1 MVITAQKLMSVV
13 INISKT
19 YYKPNQTYTKLF
31 AAGASE
37 KENLAYLV
45 GGCVISFVA
54 QWPAQSRQAFINQQP
69 VDELMGAI
77 LLSNLF
83 LLPLIF
89 YLVSAILFIFAKTF
103 KSNILGVELRL
114 IIFWSYLIASGSV
127 LSYPIS
133 PDGRRRIANFFSS
146 GYTFH
151 TDHSALYGW

>member
-1 MVITAQKLMSVV
+1 MSVV
-13 INISKT
+13 TNISKT
-19 YYKPNQTYTKLF
+19 YYKPIQTYSKMF

-69 VDELMGAI
+69 VNELMGAI

-89 YLVSAILFIFAKTF
+89 YLVSAVIFIFVK
-103 KSNILGVELRL
+103 I
-114 IIFWSYLIASGSV
+114 
-127 LSYPIS
+127 
-133 PDGRRRIANFFSS
+133 
-146 GYTFH
+146 
-151 TDHSALYGW
+151 

>member
-1 MVITAQKLMSVV
+1 MSVV

-89 YLVSAILFIFAKTF
+89 YLVSAIIFIILKIF
-103 KSNILGVELRL
+103 KIL
-114 IIFWSYLIASGSV
+114 
-127 LSYPIS
+127 
-133 PDGRRRIANFFSS
+133 
-146 GYTFH
+146 
-151 TDHSALYGW
+151 

>member
-1 MVITAQKLMSVV
+1 MSVV
-13 INISKT
+13 TNISKT
-19 YYKPNQTYTKLF
+19 YYKPIQTYSKMF

-69 VDELMGAI
+69 VNELMGAI

-89 YLVSAILFIFAKTF
+89 YLVSAVIFIFAKSF
-103 KSNILGVELRL
+103 RSAISGMGLRL
-114 IIFWSYLIASGSV
+114 IIFWAYLATTPVLLLVGLVEGFFGKSYQYFAVAGLWFLVFLAFIYSGFK
-127 LSYPIS
+127 
-133 PDGRRRIANFFSS
+133 GR
-146 GYTFH
+146 TE
-151 TDHSALYGW
+151 

>member
-1 MVITAQKLMSVV
+1 MSVV

-89 YLVSAILFIFAKTF
+89 YLVSSIIFIISKIF

-114 IIFWSYLIASGSV
+114 IIFWSYLAATPILLLVGLVEGFFGKNYQYYTVAGLWLSVFLAFVYSGFRVWSK
-127 LSYPIS
+127 
-133 PDGRRRIANFFSS
+133 
-146 GYTFH
+146 
-151 TDHSALYGW
+151 

>member
-1 MVITAQKLMSVV
+1 MSVV

-19 YYKPNQTYTKLF
+19 YYKPTQTYSKLF

-89 YLVSAILFIFAKTF
+89 YLVSAIILIFAKIF
-103 KSNILGVELRL
+103 KSNILGADLRL
-114 IIFWSYLIASGSV
+114 IIFWSYLASTPILLLVGLIQGFFGKNYQYYTV
-127 LSYPIS
+127 AGLWLFVFLSFIY
-133 PDGRRRIANFFSS
+133 S
-146 GYTFH
+146 GFRER
-151 TDHSALYGW
+151 SK

>member
-1 MVITAQKLMSVV
+1 MSVV

-19 YYKPNQTYTKLF
+19 YYKPIQTYTKLF

-54 QWPAQSRQAFINQQP
+54 QWPAQSRQAFINEQP

-83 LLPLIF
+83 LLPLNQNEQVKPILLDAGRQF
-89 YLVSAILFIFAKTF
+89 FKASCNEVSQGIQDWEK
-103 KSNILGVELRL
+103 NR
-114 IIFWSYLIASGSV
+114 
-127 LSYPIS
+127 
-133 PDGRRRIANFFSS
+133 
-146 GYTFH
+146 
-151 TDHSALYGW
+151 

>member
-1 MVITAQKLMSVV
+1 MLGYHGAK
-13 INISKT
+13 INVSRYQYLKNI
-19 YYKPNQTYTKLF
+19 YKPIQTYSKLF

-89 YLVSAILFIFAKTF
+89 YLVSCNYFHYLQKFSKVIF
-103 KSNILGVELRL
+103 
-114 IIFWSYLIASGSV
+114 
-127 LSYPIS
+127 
-133 PDGRRRIANFFSS
+133 
-146 GYTFH
+146 
-151 TDHSALYGW
+151 

>member
-1 MVITAQKLMSVV
+1 MSVV

-89 YLVSAILFIFAKTF
+89 YLVSAIIFIILKIF
-103 KSNILGVELRL
+103 KSNISGLELRL
-114 IIFWSYLIASGSV
+114 IIFWSYLAATPILLLVGLVEGFFGKNYHYYTVAGLWLSV
-127 LSYPIS
+127 FLAFVYLGFRVRSK
-133 PDGRRRIANFFSS
+133 
-146 GYTFH
+146 
-151 TDHSALYGW
+151 

>member
-1 MVITAQKLMSVV
+1 MSVV

-19 YYKPNQTYTKLF
+19 YYKPGQTYSKLF

-37 KENLAYLV
+37 KKNLAYLV

-89 YLVSAILFIFAKTF
+89 YLVTAIIFIISKIF
-103 KSNILGVELRL
+103 KSDILGVELRL
-114 IIFWSYLIASGSV
+114 IIFWSYLAATPILLLVGLVEGFFGKNYQYYTVAGLWLSV
-127 LSYPIS
+127 FLAFVYL
-133 PDGRRRIANFFSS
+133 GFRIRSK
-146 GYTFH
+146 
-151 TDHSALYGW
+151 

>member
-1 MVITAQKLMSVV
+1 MSVV

-31 AAGASE
+31 AAGVSE
-37 KENLAYLV
+37 KDNLAYLV
-45 GGCVISFVA
+45 GGCVISFVS

-89 YLVSAILFIFAKTF
+89 YFVAAIIFIFAKIF
-103 KSNILGVELRL
+103 KSNILGAELRL
-114 IIFWSYLIASGSV
+114 IIFWSYLASTPILLLVGLIQGFFGKNYQYYTVAGLWLSV
-127 LSYPIS
+127 FLAFVY
-133 PDGRRRIANFFSS
+133 S
-146 GYTFH
+146 GLRVR
-151 TDHSALYGW
+151 SK

>member
-1 MVITAQKLMSVV
+1 MSVV

-19 YYKPNQTYTKLF
+19 YYKPIQTYSKLF

-45 GGCVISFVA
+45 GGCVISFIA

-69 VDELMGAI
+69 VNELMGAI

-89 YLVSAILFIFAKTF
+89 YLVSVIIFIFAKFF

-114 IIFWSYLIASGSV
+114 IIFWSYLATTPILLLVGLVEGFFGNNYQYYLVAGLWLSV
-127 LSYPIS
+127 FLIFVYLGFR
-133 PDGRRRIANFFSS
+133 GRSK
-146 GYTFH
+146 
-151 TDHSALYGW
+151 

>member
-1 MVITAQKLMSVV
+1 MSVV

-19 YYKPNQTYTKLF
+19 YYRPMKTYSNMF

-45 GGCVISFVA
+45 GGCIISFIA

-89 YLVSAILFIFAKTF
+89 YLVSAIILIFAKIF

-114 IIFWSYLIASGSV
+114 IIFWSYLATTPILLLVGLVEGFFGKNYQYYLAAGLWLSV
-127 LSYPIS
+127 FLIFVYLGFR
-133 PDGRRRIANFFSS
+133 GRSK
-146 GYTFH
+146 
-151 TDHSALYGW
+151 

>member
-1 MVITAQKLMSVV
+1 MSVV

-19 YYKPNQTYTKLF
+19 YYKPIQTYSKLF
-31 AAGASE
+31 ATGVSE

-89 YLVSAILFIFAKTF
+89 YLVSAIIFIISKIF

-114 IIFWSYLIASGSV
+114 IIFWSYLAATPILLLVGLVEGFFGKNYQYYTVAGLWLSVFLAFVYSGFRVWSK
-127 LSYPIS
+127 
-133 PDGRRRIANFFSS
+133 
-146 GYTFH
+146 
-151 TDHSALYGW
+151 